1 MQFDRTAFFSYA
13 RRAPFGGKLTQGQ
26 VDGCEQILGEFE
38 RRKLTDV
45 RWLAYMLATTLH
57 ETASKMQPVREA
69 GGEKYLRG
77 KKYYPWVGEG
87 LVQVTWEANHRKFG
101 ATAPGQLMTWPIALK
116 ALFDGMIKGMFTGK
130 CLPDYFNVATDD
142 PVGARRIVNGID
154 KAKLIAT
161 YHKAFLDALQA
172 AEAGTPS
179 PADVSPEAAKP
190 DDIKASQSAPAIT
203 AITSAGAGTVA
214 VGVLGAI
221 NSPWALA
228 ALALL
233 LIASGIGAW
242 LYFSGRITINRS
254 PA

>member
-1 MQFDRTAFFSYA
+1 MLFNRTVFFSYA
-13 RRAPFGGKLTQGQ
+13 RRAPFGGSLTQAQ
-26 VDGCEQILGEFE
+26 VDGCERIIAEAE
-38 RRKLTDV
+38 RRKLSDV
-45 RWLAYMLATTLH
+45 RWLAYMLATAFH
-57 ETASKMQPVREA
+57 ETGAKMQPVREG

-101 ATAPGQLMTWPIALK
+101 ATRPGQLLEWPIALK

-130 CLPDYFNVATDD
+130 CLPDYFNARGDD
-142 PVGARRIVNGID
+142 PVGARRIVNGTD
-154 KAKLIAT
+154 KAQLIAG
-161 YHKAFLDALQA
+161 YHKHFLDALQA
-172 AEAGTPS
+172 AEASTPA
-179 PADVSPEAAKP
+179 PNDVSPEAAKP
-190 DDIKASQSAPAIT
+190 DDIKATESAPAIT
-203 AITSAGAGTVA
+203 AITSAGAGTAA

-233 LIASGIGAW
+233 LVASGIAAW
-242 LYFSGRITINRS
+242 LYFSGRITINRR